1 MCEQGYNLFFPVW
14 SWELGLSVTLEANSS
29 STVSSTT
36 CLPFL
41 FFQLSLW
48 SVSSSQSTSI
58 FKNLLSWGKKKNH
71 PLPFTAFSC
80 FLSPYLS
87 WKSYLNE
94 CSLFPS
100 SLPHLPFA
108 TEPRICVH
116 AKSLL
121 LCPTLCDPMDCSPP
135 DSYVKGIFQA
145 RILEWVV
152 MSFSRGSF
160 PPKDRTYVSLC
171 LLHWQAGSL
180 PRVPP
185 GKPGQHLLISQE
197 KRLRSLPFLFLPLTL
212 GLEVYPTRGSDC
224 ALNPTLYCRNY
235 HPILQCFSCL
245 LVFVKGRTYVLIIFV
260 SPTSSIVP
268 GDNYRDLIIPIISMQ
283 LFGSDF

>member
-1 MCEQGYNLFFPVW
+1 M
-14 SWELGLSVTLEANSS
+14 
-29 STVSSTT
+29 
-36 CLPFL
+36 
-41 FFQLSLW
+41 
-48 SVSSSQSTSI
+48 
-58 FKNLLSWGKKKNH
+58 
-71 PLPFTAFSC
+71 
-80 FLSPYLS
+80 
-87 WKSYLNE
+87 
-94 CSLFPS
+94 
-100 SLPHLPFA
+100 
-108 TEPRICVH
+108 H

-121 LCPTLCDPMDCSPP
+121 LCPTLCDPVDCSPP

-152 MSFSRGSF
+152 RSFSRGSF
-160 PPKDRTYVSLC
+160 PRKDRTHVSLC

-180 PRVPP
+180 PRVSP

-212 GLEVYPTRGSDC
+212 GFEVYPTRGSDC
-224 ALNPTLYCRNY
+224 ALDPTLYCRNY